1 MTALHFKNNVPYS
14 QLKRIVQHSQ
24 KVKRKIPYED
34 KYTKDMGVWLVKD
47 HGIYLMAPT
56 DEERDIDENGHTVV
70 CYAEGFSPKVEDLWH
85 KTYAVSRDDFAEFI
99 PLNREQVADILA
111 TPRGKR
117 GLTIK
122 LTETQIGVSTYDYHR
137 KKSATNVNA

>member
-1 MTALHFKNNVPYS
+1 MTRLHFKNDT
-14 QLKRIVQHSQ
+14 LKRVVQHSQ

-47 HGIYLMAPT
+47 EGIYLMAPT
-56 DEERDIDENGHTVV
+56 DEERDKDANGKTVV

-99 PLNREQVADILA
+99 PLNREQVADILGA
-111 TPRGKR
+111 PDGQKA
-117 GLTIK
+117 LTIK
-122 LTETQIGVSTYDYHR
+122 LTDTEIAVSTYEYHR
-137 KKSATNVNA
+137 KKGEVEA

>member
-1 MTALHFKNNVPYS
+1 MTRLHFKNDT
-14 QLKRIVQHSQ
+14 LKRVVQHSQ

-47 HGIYLMAPT
+47 EGIYLMAPT
-56 DEERDIDENGHTVV
+56 HEERDKDANGKTVV
-70 CYAEGFSPKVEDLWH
+70 CYAEGFSPKVEDLWN

-99 PLNREQVADILA
+99 PLNDEQVADILA
-111 TPRGKR
+111 APKNKK

-122 LTETQIGVSTYDYHR
+122 LTETEIAVSTYEYHGV
-137 KKSATNVNA
+137 KA

>member
-1 MTALHFKNNVPYS
+1 MTRLHFKNNVPYS
-14 QLKRIVQHSQ
+14 PLKRIVQHSQ

-34 KYTKDMGVWLVKD
+34 KYTKKMGVWLVKD
-47 HGIYLMAPT
+47 EGIYLMAPT
-56 DEERDIDENGHTVV
+56 HEERDKDENGKTIV
-70 CYAEGFSPKVEDLWH
+70 CYAEGFSPKVEDLWN
-85 KTYAVSRDDFAEFI
+85 KTHAVSPDDFAEFI

-122 LTETQIGVSTYDYHR
+122 LTETQIGVSTYEY
-137 KKSATNVNA
+137 KGVKA

>member
-1 MTALHFKNNVPYS
+1 MTRLHFKNNVPYS
-14 QLKRIVQHSQ
+14 PLKRIVQHSQ

-47 HGIYLMAPT
+47 EGIYLMAPT
-56 DEERDIDENGHTVV
+56 HEERDKDENGKTIV
-70 CYAEGFSPKVEDLWH
+70 CYAEGFSPKVEDLWN
-85 KTYAVSRDDFAEFI
+85 KTHAVSPDDFAEFI

-122 LTETQIGVSTYDYHR
+122 LTETQIGVSTYEY
-137 KKSATNVNA
+137 KGVKA

>member
-1 MTALHFKNNVPYS
+1 MTRLHFKNDT
-14 QLKRIVQHSQ
+14 LKRVVQHSQ

-34 KYTKDMGVWLVKD
+34 NYTKDMGVWLVKD
-47 HGIYLMAPT
+47 EGIYLMAPT
-56 DEERDIDENGHTVV
+56 HEERDRDENGKTVV
-70 CYAEGFSPKVEDLWH
+70 CYAEGFSPNVKDLWN

-111 TPRGKR
+111 APKGKK

-122 LTETQIGVSTYDYHR
+122 LTETQIAVSTYEYNR
-137 KKSATNVNA
+137 VKA